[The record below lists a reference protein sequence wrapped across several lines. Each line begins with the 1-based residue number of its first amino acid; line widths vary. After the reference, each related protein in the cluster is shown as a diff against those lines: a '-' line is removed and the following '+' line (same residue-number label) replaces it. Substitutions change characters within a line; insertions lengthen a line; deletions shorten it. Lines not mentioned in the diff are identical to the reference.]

1 MDQLSVNHLLGI
13 KDLEKEDIGL
23 ISVLDFSSF
32 VAVKREKVRE
42 ILMKIQG
49 EKIKGQKLKISIAR

>member
-1 MDQLSVNHLLGI
+1 
-13 KDLEKEDIGL
+13 
-23 ISVLDFSSF
+23 